1 MGAQRG
7 QGSGGGRLAGEGL
20 LTEGEALFAHAA
32 RVLQEVNP
40 THWALLQIAE
50 HFGGRLPL

>member
-1 MGAQRG
+1 VGAQRG
-7 QGSGGGRLAGEGL
+7 QGSRGGGLAGEGL

-40 THWALLQIAE
+40 AHWALPQIAE